1 MSRRIFLSILMLAL
15 ALVFGTGGAVAAQS
29 PSPAMSAESFMKD
42 VVDDILSVVEKRR
55 EELQEDPQALRDLV
69 TEQIM
74 PHVDF
79 RYLSQLVL
87 ARHWRTASEAQREA
101 FMGAFRNMLM
111 RTYADALLAY
121 RDQKIRYLPNRN
133 DPERRDAQVR
143 TEIVPKDGQPIPV
156 TYRLYRNDQGEWKIY
171 DITVE
176 RISLVTNYRSTFDD
190 QIRKRGLDG
199 LIEQL
204 ENHNIKAIDVA
215 DQD

>member
-1 MSRRIFLSILMLAL
+1 MSRHTFLSTLMLAL
-15 ALVFGTGGAVAAQS
+15 ALAFGICGATGAQS
-29 PSPAMSAESFMKD
+29 PSPAVSAESFMKD

-55 EELQEDPQALRDLV
+55 DELQEDPQALRDLV

-101 FMGAFRNMLM
+101 FMAAFRNMLM

-121 RDQKIRYLPNRN
+121 RDQEIRYLPNRN

-190 QIRKRGLDG
+190 QIRKHGLDG
-199 LIEQL
+199 LIEKL

>member
-1 MSRRIFLSILMLAL
+1 MSRRIFLSTLMLAL
-15 ALVFGTGGAVAAQS
+15 AFGICGAAGAQS
-29 PSPAMSAESFMKD
+29 PSPAVSAESFMKD

-55 EELQEDPQALRDLV
+55 DELQEEPQALRDLV

-79 RYLSQLVL
+79 RYLSRLVL

-101 FMGAFRNMLM
+101 FMAAFRNMLM

-121 RDQKIRYLPNRN
+121 RDQEIRYLPNRN

-190 QIRKRGLDG
+190 QIRKHGLDG